1 MNQVLLIVHV
11 IISLCIIGLVMMQ
24 QGKGADAGAAFGG
37 GGGGTSGSLFGASGA
52 STFLSK
58 TTAIVAVIFF
68 STSLGL
74 AFLSTHKEAPVDLMA
89 VDPAMIQQE
98 NDVPFIEDVAPQ
110 IPEDMPLTMDQDIPV
125 IDQVDDIPATVN

>member
-98 NDVPFIEDVAPQ
+98 NDVPFIEDAAPQ